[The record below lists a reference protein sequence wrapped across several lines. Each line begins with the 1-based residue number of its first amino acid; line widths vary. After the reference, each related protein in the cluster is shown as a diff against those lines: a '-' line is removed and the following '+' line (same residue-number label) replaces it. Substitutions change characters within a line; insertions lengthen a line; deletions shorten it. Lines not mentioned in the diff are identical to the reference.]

1 MHISP
6 SVLLHTIIRKV
17 CIPIPKLLRLTV
29 ELGLHI
35 RINICL
41 GFRSY
46 LLRTEA
52 YLALNDKDKAAADI
66 NVIRNRAHAKPVL
79 TSQVTLDYILDERM
93 RELGVEERR
102 RITLMRM
109 GKLYDRVMKCNP
121 YYAKEM
127 KKHYELWPI
136 PYKEIEANRGAVLEQ
151 NPGYE

>member
-1 MHISP
+1 MAQKSDE
-6 SVLLHTIIRKV
+6 VR
-17 CIPIPKLLRLTV
+17 
-29 ELGLHI
+29 
-35 RINICL
+35 
-41 GFRSY
+41 
-46 LLRTEA
+46 
-52 YLALNDKDKAAADI
+52 